1 MTSGSVQ
8 IAIDEREVTNYL
20 KPKDNF
26 VSIQDSGD
34 YMLVT
39 NAILVLEFEDEGEAT
54 ANKTAGFELLIGIV
68 SIFFAYVAG
77 KR

>member
-1 MTSGSVQ
+1 MTSDSVQ

-20 KPKDNF
+20 KTNDNF

-39 NAILVLEFEDEGEAT
+39 NAIMVLEFEDEGG
-54 ANKTAGFELLIGIV
+54 ANAKKTTGFELLAGIV
-68 SIFFAYVAG
+68 SMFFAYVAG